1 MILCRY
7 GEETGSFTA
16 EKGTPYEL
24 LGLPYNK
31 ESVEYHEYEVVG
43 DNLRVR
49 CVVIKGMVAPA
60 FSSQGG
66 VTQYK
71 HSKRIIQ
78 EIADGKLLEVFLW
91 RN

>member
-1 MILCRY
+1 M
-7 GEETGSFTA
+7 
-16 EKGTPYEL
+16 
-24 LGLPYNK
+24 
-31 ESVEYHEYEVVG
+31 G